1 MKDFQCCEGCK
12 NTLLCSDIAKCANNW
27 GDPLPLPVIRDMN
40 GQVIREF
47 DILRVF
53 HFFGRRCGK
62 GRKRH
67 YMYKIAVVKQWPNPR
82 IGRQWWFH
90 HTAEMGE
97 GLTNG
102 YSPYNGVGD
111 QWAIDQTLDGVEVI
125 DSPATLHDENEK
137 RRIK

>member
-1 MKDFQCCEGCK
+1 M
-12 NTLLCSDIAKCANNW
+12 SDQTTQPPLVESSAVV
-27 GDPLPLPVIRDMN
+27 LPLPVLRDMH
-40 GQVIREF
+40 GQIIREF

-53 HFFGRRCGK
+53 HFYGRRCGR
-62 GRKRH
+62 GRKKH
-67 YMYKIAVVKQWPNPR
+67 YMHKIAVVKQWRNPR

-102 YSPYNGVGD
+102 YCPYNGSGD
-111 QWAIDQTLDGVEVI
+111 QWAVDQTLDGVEVI
-125 DSPATLHDENEK
+125 DSPATLHDENEN